1 MSDIKQGDWVI
12 TKGRRIGFV
21 GFEDLAFAK
30 NDPHVYLY
38 FWGDE
43 FHCRSY
49 KTSSL
54 AKVDPSVAKILTDVH
69 KEQVDYLNGLD
80 INLKGESA
88 ND

>member
-12 TKGRRIGFV
+12 TKGKRIAYVAFEDPY
-21 GFEDLAFAK
+21 GFEK
-30 NDPHVYLY
+30 NNPHVYLY

-54 AKVDPSVAKILTDVH
+54 TKVDPSVAKILTDVH
-69 KEQVDYLNGLD
+69 KERIKARTSSFLKTGRYLD
-80 INLKGESA
+80 
-88 ND
+88 D